1 MTIVT
6 VTNYA
11 TLVTA
16 VNKMTSVTAMIKMTA
31 MTALTVQQTYKL
43 CHEPS
48 LGIELERMGRS
59 EVREQTPH
67 IPTPVLRTPVQKTPV
82 QKTHVLK
89 TPVLDTSCPRDMS
102 PVSNIRKIHLAETW
116 PRPVYLLLEMAQ

>member
-1 MTIVT
+1 MT
-6 VTNYA
+6 VTDYA

-82 QKTHVLK
+82 LR

>member
-1 MTIVT
+1 
-6 VTNYA
+6 
-11 TLVTA
+11 
-16 VNKMTSVTAMIKMTA
+16 MTSVTAKIIMIKMTA

-67 IPTPVLRTPVQKTPV
+67 IPTPVLKTPV
-82 QKTHVLK
+82 LETPVLK
-89 TPVLDTSCPRDMS
+89 TPVLETSCPRDMS
-102 PVSNIRKIHLAETW
+102 PVSNIRKIHSAETL
-116 PRPVYLLLEMAQ
+116 PRPVYLLQEMAQ

>member
-48 LGIELERMGRS
+48 LGIELERRGRS

-67 IPTPVLRTPVQKTPV
+67 IPTPVLRTPVQKT
-82 QKTHVLK
+82 HVLR

>member
-67 IPTPVLRTPVQKTPV
+67 IPTPVLRTPVQKT
-82 QKTHVLK
+82 HVLK